1 MNVKESG
8 KGGLKRKRMREGAIR
23 NVKGGILESRRV
35 GNVKEGVK
43 GGLKRKKGGIRN
55 VKEGDYK
62 SRKVGMFVYKLHW

>member
-43 GGLKRKKGGIRN
+43 GGLKRKKRGGL
-55 VKEGDYK
+55 E
-62 SRKVGMFVYKLHW
+62 M

>member
-1 MNVKESG
+1 
-8 KGGLKRKRMREGAIR
+8 MREGAIR

-55 VKEGDYK
+55 VKEGDDK